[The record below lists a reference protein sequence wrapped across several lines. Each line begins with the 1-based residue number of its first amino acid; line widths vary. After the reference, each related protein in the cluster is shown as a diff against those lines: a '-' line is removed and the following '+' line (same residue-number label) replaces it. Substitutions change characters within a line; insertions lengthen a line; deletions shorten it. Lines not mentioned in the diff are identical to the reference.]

1 MTKAILAGFFI
12 GIGAAVY
19 LTLGGVVGAAFFSVG
34 LATILVFGFSLFTG
48 KAGLL
53 ATGEI
58 RPWELLCVWVWN
70 CAGVYICALLL
81 MLTPIGAGLVAKAAA
96 IVDVRNSNT
105 MVENLVLGIFCGV
118 LMYAAVAGYKKTGN
132 LFYIVLPVVT
142 FIMVGCNHC
151 VADMAYIMLG
161 SDEWADLISLVPT
174 TAGNVIGCNFI
185 PLLMRLGE
193 RKADG

>member
-1 MTKAILAGFFI
+1 
-12 GIGAAVY
+12 
-19 LTLGGVVGAAFFSVG
+19 
-34 LATILVFGFSLFTG
+34 
-48 KAGLL
+48 
-53 ATGEI
+53 
-58 RPWELLCVWVWN
+58 
-70 CAGVYICALLL
+70 
-81 MLTPIGAGLVAKAAA
+81 MLTPIGASLVAKAAA
-96 IVDVRNSNT
+96 IVDVRNNNT
-105 MVENLVLGIFCGV
+105 MAENLVLGIFCGV

-161 SDEWADLISLVPT
+161 SDEWADFISLVPT

>member
-1 MTKAILAGFFI
+1 MSKAILAGFFI

-19 LTLGGVVGAAFFSVG
+19 LTIGGVVGAAFFSVG

-53 ATGEI
+53 STGEI
-58 RPWELLCVWVWN
+58 RPWELLGVWVWN

-81 MLTPIGAGLVAKAAA
+81 MLAPIGADLAAKASS
-96 IVDVRNSNT
+96 IVEVRNSNT
-105 MVENLVLGIFCGV
+105 MLENLVLGVFCGV
-118 LMYAAVAGYKKTGN
+118 LMYAAVTGYKKAGN

-142 FIMVGCNHC
+142 FIVVGCNHC

-161 SDEWADLISLVPT
+161 ADEWADFISLVPT

-185 PLLMRLGE
+185 PLLLRLGE

>member
-1 MTKAILAGFFI
+1 MTRAILAGFFI

-19 LTLGGVVGAAFFSVG
+19 LTIGGVVGAAFFSVG

-58 RPWELLCVWVWN
+58 RPLELLNVWLDN
-70 CAGVYICALLL
+70 FIGVILCTRLLT
-81 MLTPIGAGLVAKAAA
+81 LTPIGADLVAKAAA
-96 IVDVRNSNT
+96 IVEVRNSNSIIT
-105 MVENLVLGIFCGV
+105 NLVLGFFCGV
-118 LMYAAVAGYKKTGN
+118 LMYAAVTGYKKMSN
-132 LFYIVLPVVT
+132 LFYIILPVVT

-151 VADMAYIMLG
+151 IADMAYIMLG
-161 SDEWADLISLVPT
+161 ADEWADFISLVPT

-185 PLLMRLGE
+185 PLLLRLGE
-193 RKADG
+193 RKNDG

>member
-19 LTLGGVVGAAFFSVG
+19 LTIGGVVGAAFFSVG
-34 LATILVFGFSLFTG
+34 LATILVFDLSLFTG

-58 RPWELLCVWVWN
+58 RPLELLNVWIDN
-70 CAGVYICALLL
+70 FLGVILCTRLLA
-81 MLTPIGAGLVAKAAA
+81 LTPIGAAIAHKAAA
-96 IVDVRNSNT
+96 IVGVRNGNGF
-105 MVENLVLGIFCGV
+105 VANLVLGFFCGA
-118 LMYAAVAGYKKTGN
+118 LMYVAVNGYKKKCHVA
-132 LFYIVLPVVT
+132 YIILPVVT

-151 VADMAYIMLG
+151 IADMAYITLG
-161 SDEWADLISLVPT
+161 VDEWADVISLVPT

-185 PLLMRLGE
+185 PLLLRLGE